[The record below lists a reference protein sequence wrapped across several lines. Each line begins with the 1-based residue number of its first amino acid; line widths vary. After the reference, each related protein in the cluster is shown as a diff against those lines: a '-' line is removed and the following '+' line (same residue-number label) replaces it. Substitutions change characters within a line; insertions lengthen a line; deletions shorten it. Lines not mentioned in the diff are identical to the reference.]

1 MPRDRTSEGERERER
16 CDAKDDTTN
25 GYKKISLTIRSWYI
39 NFHLMENIFMDVHI
53 FYSFADCSPRPH
65 PHPQL
70 DNSDGRCFLCRPL
83 GCEHRSATGEM
94 ENWLC
99 IKLFDQI
106 KINTNVM
113 FVIILLLICS
123 LRFCDRFNTAHK
135 YRHTQRQMGERSE
148 YILLYGSRNRRW
160 TFTMPAWRR
169 MSNVKI
175 NLMFM
180 DLKPSGKRSFFLS
193 PTLSW
198 CGRKVFWGDDASVFL
213 TTDHFISIHSLSN
226 IFSPFCLDRSLFFLL
241 KWIFI
246 FPKTKRLKHCQ
257 SQRTER
263 KIGRRNT

>member
-135 YRHTQRQMGERSE
+135 YRHTQRQMGKRSE

-180 DLKPSGKRSFFLS
+180 DLKPSGKRSLFCPRLCRGAGGKFSGATTLLS
-193 PTLSW
+193 SLRPTISYQ
-198 CGRKVFWGDDASVFL
+198 
-213 TTDHFISIHSLSN
+213 FILYLIY
-226 IFSPFCLDRSLFFLL
+226 FLL
-241 KWIFI
+241 SV
-246 FPKTKRLKHCQ
+246 L
-257 SQRTER
+257 
-263 KIGRRNT
+263 IGHFSFF